1 MGVVAFAGYDP
12 TEKPFVRKTALSMG
26 YTPEFIA
33 QAKQARQRAAYA
45 EMNRQGLLTLRR
57 WGMPEWARD
66 IVADVCARRDVF
78 VSDLASASRRHKV
91 VYARNEAIYRVKQ
104 SKMTLSSP
112 QIAGWFNRNHV
123 SILYALASHAERNKL
138 PELCGYDIDHSRAA
152 KRELAAQ
159 KVIERKRAT
168 MTNPSHH

>member
-12 TEKPFVRKTALSMG
+12 TEKPFARKTALSMG

-33 QAKQARQRAAYA
+33 QAKQSRERAARE

-66 IVADVCARRDVF
+66 IVAEVCARRDVF
-78 VSDLASASRRHKV
+78 ISDLASACRRHKV
-91 VYARNEAIYRVKQ
+91 VHARNEAIYRVKE

-112 QIAGWFNRNHV
+112 QIAAWFNRDHV
-123 SILYALASHAERNKL
+123 SILYSIASHQQAEGL
-138 PELCGYDIDHSRAA
+138 PKLCGYDI
-152 KRELAAQ
+152 
-159 KVIERKRAT
+159 ERSKETRRRRNQRQWADT
-168 MTNPSHH
+168 CGG